1 MIYTTV
7 GHCSSRWC
15 GTFSCKD
22 SLSVYIPV
30 SICRNVWIEAAPL
43 TTKTAYHHG
52 DLRNALLD
60 AADEVLQTQGL
71 QGFTLRA
78 CARAAGVSHTA
89 PKHHFGD
96 VRGLLRALAER
107 GFERLVERL
116 RMELS
121 LAGAELEAQMF
132 ATAKAYVEF
141 AQTYPE
147 HFRIMF
153 RSDLIGFDMDAPPD
167 AVLQTF
173 TELTNVILRQ
183 RGDAPIAVQDVIADK
198 PPELVNDIILGW
210 CHVHGYAH
218 LALEGQLAMVAE
230 DGQLAHLEQS
240 ARRLSQ
246 LIQGL

>member
-1 MIYTTV
+1 MT
-7 GHCSSRWC
+7 
-15 GTFSCKD
+15 
-22 SLSVYIPV
+22 P
-30 SICRNVWIEAAPL
+30 
-43 TTKTAYHHG
+43 KTAYHHG
-52 DLRNALLD
+52 DLRKALLD
-60 AADEVLQTQGL
+60 AADKVLQTQGL

-121 LAGAELEAQMF
+121 LAGTQLEAQMF

-153 RSDLIGFDMDAPPD
+153 RSDLIDFDMQAPPD
-167 AVLQTF
+167 AVLETF

-198 PPELVNDIILGW
+198 PAALVNDIILGW

-218 LALEGQLAMVAE
+218 LALEGQLTMIAE
-230 DGQLAHLEQS
+230 DGQLGHLEQS